1 MLVVYHIVVRNK
13 GRNLLELNPK
23 ATIQFKSFTGRN
35 VQETFPSRTF
45 PATALIVVFISI
57 TIESFYLHERVD
69 VIKVFLRFFFD
80 LKDVFNICREP
91 LVKVV
96 SPSKDR

>member
-1 MLVVYHIVVRNK
+1 MLVVYHFVVRNK
-13 GRNLLELNPK
+13 GRNLIKLNPK
-23 ATIQFKSFTGRN
+23 ATIQFKSFTGSD

-57 TIESFYLHERVD
+57 TIESFYLHERVA

-80 LKDVFNICREP
+80 LKDVVNIG
-91 LVKVV
+91 
-96 SPSKDR
+96 